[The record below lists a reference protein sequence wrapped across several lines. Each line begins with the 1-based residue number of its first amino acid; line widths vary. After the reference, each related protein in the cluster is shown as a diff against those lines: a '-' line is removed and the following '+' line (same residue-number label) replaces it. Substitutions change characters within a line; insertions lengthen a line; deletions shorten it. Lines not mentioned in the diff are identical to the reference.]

1 MEIIKNGGVIQLI
14 ENNTVIEDYRFDN
27 EINFSKLM
35 EYLLSMNLSKKIII
49 DDKIEDKTIEDENL
63 IKIINNIIED
73 YNKKVDELE
82 VFKREIEDS
91 K

>member
-1 MEIIKNGGVIQLI
+1 MEIIKNGDVIQLI

>member
-1 MEIIKNGGVIQLI
+1 MEIIKNGATIQLI
-14 ENNTVIEDYRFDN
+14 ENNAVIEDYKFDN

-35 EYLLSMNLSKKIII
+35 EYLLSNNLSKKITVV
-49 DDKIEDKTIEDENL
+49 DKVENKTTEDENL

-73 YNKKVDELE
+73 YNKTVDELQI
-82 VFKREIEDS
+82 FKKEIENN